1 MALIGRTA
9 VTFIVSGVK
18 LNTSRQKDFATLFT
32 RYPLVGNFLLRI
44 LFSLYLLLRFGLVL
58 Y

>member
-18 LNTSRQKDFATLFT
+18 LNTSRQKDFA
-32 RYPLVGNFLLRI
+32 N
-44 LFSLYLLLRFGLVL
+44 
-58 Y
+58 